1 MVNQLVLSS
10 CAKQAVVKSLPPD
23 QRIPTAHYLQ
33 DCFPVP
39 TGPYKQQG
47 VRQRQAYTEPS
58 GSAQASPNK
67 GYCREPLPRPCPGV
81 PSGPGSATNV
91 NTRYKHR
98 CCTVPKSEPHEVEV
112 TYAMTAYFILWS
124 SPSPRPQSLRDL
136 PEATRAPLRRL
147 STYVRI
153 RS

>member
-1 MVNQLVLSS
+1 MVNFQLVLSS
-10 CAKQAVVKSLPPD
+10 CAKQAVVKSPPPD

-112 TYAMTAYFILWS
+112 THASTASFM
-124 SPSPRPQSLRDL
+124 LRCSKHLVRNVRDNM
-136 PEATRAPLRRL
+136 PEATRAPLG
-147 STYVRI
+147 V
-153 RS
+153 